1 MVVDWHSVSQPHR
14 EPFWLQH
21 VLLHGLG
28 WCCQL
33 IPALLSA
40 RRSNPD
46 WGSSPPYTTTR
57 ERQSRDTA
65 TAPGE
70 RLARGP
76 VTLWEALQG
85 SRYYHTPGSPH
96 TLPKDRSDVERVGEW
111 GSQPR
116 PRRDQE
122 GAATLLS
129 DTLSFRYK
137 KDYFTELKSDMEK
150 KLQGLQLVAKFLLTW
165 GLPYTLSWK

>member
-1 MVVDWHSVSQPHR
+1 MVVDWHSVSEHRR

-96 TLPKDRSDVERVGEW
+96 TLPKYRSDLERVGGVGESAAASKRAR
-111 GSQPR
+111 GSSNTAVR
-116 PRRDQE
+116 HIIIR
-122 GAATLLS
+122 G
-129 DTLSFRYK
+129 
-137 KDYFTELKSDMEK
+137 
-150 KLQGLQLVAKFLLTW
+150 
-165 GLPYTLSWK
+165 